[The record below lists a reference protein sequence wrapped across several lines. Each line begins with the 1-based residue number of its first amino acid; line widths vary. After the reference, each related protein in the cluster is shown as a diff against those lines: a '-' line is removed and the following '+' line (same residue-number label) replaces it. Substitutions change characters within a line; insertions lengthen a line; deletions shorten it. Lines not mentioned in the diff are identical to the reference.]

1 MDSESR
7 QLTTQRSRQNRWL
20 VVAVVGPTIV
30 IGLALLFDWWPMIRG
45 GFGWRWPY
53 AAPGLKELAR
63 YLPFAFGLAIYL
75 FGLRL
80 FFRAASWIYVGWC
93 VVGTLLLS
101 LAALAAL
108 GEPLY
113 LLLNRTISGVTT
125 GGFSVA
131 IRLDDLG
138 NAIRQ
143 WPELMPTFEK
153 FSSHMAIS
161 PLGWP
166 VTYALLAKVFDAFAP
181 LGRLLSGVLR
191 PLQCNDIPLMQLSNG
206 QIASA
211 WLGIASPLWGALTI
225 VPLYDLGRR
234 VGDVKVARLAS
245 AWWPLVPSLI
255 LFLGTLS
262 TPYPL
267 ASVTI
272 FWFFWIG
279 LARLAERRLAAG
291 LWVAGGLTGL
301 ALLYSFA
308 FLPFILFLGLFT
320 LLHWQDFRERPV
332 RPRLR
337 QPVLAG
343 LQFGAGLAIILI
355 LYTAL
360 TGHTPLAVFQSAMAY
375 HVQLTRSYWPW
386 VVLHLWDYALFLG
399 LVVFLLALVGAFR
412 YTKGAIRT
420 MAVALSLT
428 LFIVLVSGTG
438 RGETGRIWL
447 FFAPF
452 SLLIAA
458 DVLGAFSR
466 NHQRLLLAS
475 QLLWLFVVV
484 LVLRTVD
491 GLYVPPPDLAA
502 VRYSTADQP
511 AIETAVDFGD
521 ELRLQGFTGT
531 IQSDPGPS
539 DRAQL
544 SVDLY
549 WRPYRPIETPYFFSA
564 VVVSPDGLPITDLV
578 WQPFDYQFPTTC
590 WYEAAQQAPIVD
602 RVAIP
607 LSEPA
612 VAADY
617 WVSLRMFSL
626 DEDGEPH
633 YVPLNVPGLGQ
644 QDQVGLG
651 PIRTTGSAADKRSE
665 SQSTR

>member
-1 MDSESR
+1 MDPEPR
-7 QLTTQRSRQNRWL
+7 RVTTQGSRRNRWL

-53 AAPGLKELAR
+53 AAPELTALAR
-63 YLPFAFGLAIYL
+63 YLPFAFGLAVYL
-75 FGLRL
+75 LGIRL
-80 FFRAASWIYVGWC
+80 FSRAASWLYVGWC
-93 VVGTLLLS
+93 VVATLLLS

-108 GEPLY
+108 GDPLY

-131 IRLDDLG
+131 IRLDDVG
-138 NAIRQ
+138 NAVRQ

-161 PLGWP
+161 PPGWP
-166 VTYALLAKVFDAFAP
+166 LAYALLAKALDSYAP
-181 LGRLLSGVLR
+181 LARLLSGVLR

-225 VPLYDLGRR
+225 IPLYDLGRR
-234 VGDVKVARLAS
+234 VGDAKVARLAS

-255 LFLGTLS
+255 MFLGTLS

-279 LARLAERRLAAG
+279 LERLAKHRVAAG
-291 LWVAGGLTGL
+291 LLVAGALTGL

-320 LLHWQDFRERPV
+320 LLHWQDFGRRPF
-332 RPRLR
+332 RLGLR

-343 LQFGAGLAIILI
+343 LHFGAGLVTILI

-375 HVQLTRSYWPW
+375 HVQLARSYWPW
-386 VVLHLWDYALFLG
+386 IVLHLWDYALFLG
-399 LVVFLLALVGAFR
+399 LVVFLLALIGAFR
-412 YTKGAIRT
+412 YTKAAVRT
-420 MAVALSLT
+420 MAVALTLT

-458 DVLGAFSR
+458 DVLGAFSQ

-475 QLLWLFVVV
+475 QLLWLFGLV

-491 GLYVPPPDLAA
+491 GIYVPPPELAA
-502 VRYSTADQP
+502 VRYATVDEP

-521 ELRLQGFTGT
+521 ELQLQGFSGT
-531 IQSDPGPS
+531 IQTDPGLADP
-539 DRAQL
+539 AQL

-549 WRPYRPIETPYFFSA
+549 WHPNRPIETPYFFSA
-564 VVVSPDGLPITDLV
+564 VVVSPEGLPMTDLV

-590 WYEAAQQAPIVD
+590 WYEASQQGRIID
-602 RVAIP
+602 RVTVP

-612 VAADY
+612 VVGDY
-617 WVSLRMFSL
+617 WVSLRMFAL
-626 DEDGEPH
+626 DEDGKPL
-633 YVPLNVPGLGQ
+633 YMPLNVPGAGQ

-651 PIRTTGSAADKRSE
+651 PIRTAGSAAE
-665 SQSTR
+665 